1 MVNSIGEMRMKQA
14 HMVYAILVFGLI
26 TAITVP
32 HLTAM
37 AYENDVTY
45 ETTNKEEL
53 ASTNETVNS
62 TAKIANSA
70 SNMDVAIATPS
81 VKEKAPEAPAAKPV
95 QQVSAP
101 QVQNTNPIVYDGLTM
116 EQLVNKL
123 NKSLRSNLAGTGN
136 LYANYALQNGVDPY
150 LAVAIT
156 LHETGCKWSCNSAV
170 KNHNNVGGMRSGGSL
185 IHFDS
190 LEAGI
195 KAFIVNLKENYYD
208 KGLNTPELMNKKYAA
223 SPSWA
228 AKINNYI
235 NQIKNS

>member
-1 MVNSIGEMRMKQA
+1 MKQA

-62 TAKIANSA
+62 TAKLANSA

-81 VKEKAPEAPAAKPV
+81 VKEATKEPEVTKPVVQAPAPV
-95 QQVSAP
+95 VQ
-101 QVQNTNPIVYDGLTM
+101 QNTNPIVYDGLTM

-123 NKSLRSNLAGTGN
+123 NKSLRSSLSGTGN

-156 LHETGCKWSCNSAV
+156 LHETGCKWSCSSAV

-228 AKINNYI
+228 SKINNYI